1 MRIQAIVLSVI
12 FISTPVLAAAPAA
25 VVSGG
30 TSLKASTPSAVPL
43 DAQALHIALSSLLLS
58 ATKMAVANVINK
70 TGQAPASNV
79 EAHVGQP
86 DYLTTNE
93 ISSITVQPGG
103 VLVVRFT
110 GAVSNNLY
118 TVRLVPKSEQ
128 GTVAWQCLSHDIT
141 QIQAIESYC
150 RYAPIKGESRAN
162 SFPSRSGN
170 PRAY

>member
-1 MRIQAIVLSVI
+1 MRIQSVVLLAI
-12 FISTPVLAAAPAA
+12 FIAIPVLAAAPASVA
-25 VVSGG
+25 PGVLS
-30 TSLKASTPSAVPL
+30 SEASVPAAVPL
-43 DAQALHIALSSLLLS
+43 NAQALHIALSSLLLS

-118 TVRLVPKSEQ
+118 TVRLVPKSEP

-141 QIQAIESYC
+141 QIQTIEPYC
-150 RYAPIKGESRAN
+150 RYTPIKGVGRAN
-162 SFPSRSGN
+162 
-170 PRAY
+170 